1 MLNDFRWSKDL
12 IPWHDI
18 LEDETVKLPAPKNIH
33 SEDIVI
39 STDVAIF
46 AASKSPIKNRGSY
59 NASDDRETE
68 MMTVRWRNYE
78 FRQQF
83 FPQEQKNLPACPRCF
98 AK

>member
-1 MLNDFRWSKDL
+1 M

-18 LEDETVKLPAPKNIH
+18 LEDETVKLPAPKNIY

-46 AASKSPIKNRGSY
+46 AASKSPIKQRGSY
-59 NASDDRETE
+59 NASDDREIE
-68 MMTVRWRNYE
+68 MMIARWRNYE

-83 FPQEQKNLPACPRCF
+83 SPQEQKKSACLPKMFCKINIF
-98 AK
+98 